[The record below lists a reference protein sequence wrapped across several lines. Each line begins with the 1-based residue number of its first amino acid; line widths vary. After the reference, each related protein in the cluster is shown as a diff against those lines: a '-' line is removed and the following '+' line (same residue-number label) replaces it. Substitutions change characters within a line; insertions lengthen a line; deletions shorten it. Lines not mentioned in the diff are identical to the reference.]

1 MGVPKL
7 KKFVSSSKGWDTIQ
21 VSGKVVIDGNSLCY
35 NLNKQHEWK
44 FGGDYKDFYETV
56 TVYIRELKALGI
68 EPYIVVDGMDHDDS
82 KYQTYIARNEDRIN
96 RIAISQSRGT
106 TPHNVVRPLFTQ
118 TVFVDAVRDSKTK
131 FFVAD
136 GEADRD
142 IALLAN
148 SLSCPVISEDSDF
161 FIFNIEAGY
170 IPLNGDDQQ
179 TRIDLQKPVKRY
191 QYKEFDESFSLN
203 QEQRLFFPFILGNDF
218 HNGAKQSSLQ
228 LTSRTP
234 LHAIA
239 RKLSTL
245 DFSDATLTQFVC
257 PNPISQ
263 MEKIK
268 LYYRGTAQSFDDLTS
283 TSSLLELYP
292 HTPEW
297 IMQEY
302 KNGRFMA
309 PIMSL
314 ATCPTTKRW
323 RHTIVVEDFSQ
334 QSAWKITE
342 IAKKFIIGALLG
354 DEANKHHIMA
364 TAVKTS
370 DKPSSHHR
378 HRIQSYPSVTR
389 VDSKL
394 LLMDTEVILAPKHT
408 TILSVPL
415 KDVPQVPVTARKE
428 IMYRV
433 FHYTEPA
440 ESDIPEGLQLAMIA
454 GRCWVRKVACDNT
467 HLIQSLVCCILTCYG
482 HFQMID
488 RKYGCKLAQHE
499 ILFFLHSYA
508 QWQCLLHHVI
518 AFNQVLSHP
527 FPYTSPA
534 RLFSSSLLLHFYQ
547 QTSQVLQE
555 KMDTLATSML
565 QIITESKYSTE
576 SLKDIELEPSQT
588 KKRRTTY

>member
-21 VSGKVVIDGNSLCY
+21 VSGEVVIDGNSLCY

-44 FGGDYKDFYETV
+44 FGGDYKEFYETV

-68 EPYIVVDGMDHDDS
+68 EPYIVVDGMDHDNS
-82 KYQTYIARNEDRIN
+82 KYQTYIARNEERIN
-96 RIAISQSRGT
+96 GIAISQSLGT
-106 TPHNVVRPLFTQ
+106 APHNIVRPLFIH
-118 TVFVDAVRDSKTK
+118 TVFLDALRDLKTK
-131 FFVAD
+131 FFIAD

-142 IALLAN
+142 IASLAN

-170 IPLNGDDQQ
+170 IPLTGGDQQ
-179 TRIDLQKPVKRY
+179 TLIDFQKPVKRF
-191 QYKEFDESFSLN
+191 QYKEFDKSLKLN
-203 QEQRLFFPFILGNDF
+203 EEQRLFFPFILGNDF
-218 HNGAKQSSLQ
+218 HKGVSRSSLQ

-234 LHAIA
+234 LRDIS
-239 RKLSTL
+239 RKLAML
-245 DFSDATLTQFVC
+245 DFSNATLTQFVC
-257 PNPISQ
+257 PNPTSQ
-263 MEKIK
+263 MENIK
-268 LYYRGTAQSFDDLTS
+268 LYYRGTAQSFDDLAS

-314 ATCPTTKRW
+314 ATCPTMKRW

-334 QSAWKITE
+334 QSAWKVTKIGR
-342 IAKKFIIGALLG
+342 KFIIGALLG
-354 DEANKHHIMA
+354 DQANKHQIV
-364 TAVKTS
+364 TTEI
-370 DKPSSHHR
+370 KP
-378 HRIQSYPSVTR
+378 PSP
-389 VDSKL
+389 DNSKL
-394 LLMDTEVILAPKHT
+394 ALVDTKVILAPKHT
-408 TILSVPL
+408 KILPVPL
-415 KDVPQVPVTARKE
+415 KDVPQMPVTVRKE

-454 GRCWVRKVACDNT
+454 GRCWVRNVACDNT

-488 RKYGCKLAQHE
+488 RKDECKLAQHE

-576 SLKDIELEPSQT
+576 SLKNIELEPSQT

>member
-1 MGVPKL
+1 M
-7 KKFVSSSKGWDTIQ
+7 T
-21 VSGKVVIDGNSLCY
+21 
-35 NLNKQHEWK
+35 
-44 FGGDYKDFYETV
+44 GG
-56 TVYIRELKALGI
+56 
-68 EPYIVVDGMDHDDS
+68 
-82 KYQTYIARNEDRIN
+82 
-96 RIAISQSRGT
+96 
-106 TPHNVVRPLFTQ
+106 
-118 TVFVDAVRDSKTK
+118 
-131 FFVAD
+131 
-136 GEADRD
+136 
-142 IALLAN
+142 
-148 SLSCPVISEDSDF
+148 
-161 FIFNIEAGY
+161 
-170 IPLNGDDQQ
+170 DQQ
-179 TRIDLQKPVKRY
+179 TRIEFQKPVKRF
-191 QYKEFDESFSLN
+191 QHKEFDKSLKLN
-203 QEQRLFFPFILGNDF
+203 EEQRLFFPFILGNDF
-218 HNGAKQSSLQ
+218 HKGVSRSSLQ
-228 LTSRTP
+228 LTFSTP
-234 LHAIA
+234 LRNIS
-239 RKLSTL
+239 RKLSML
-245 DFSDATLTQFVC
+245 DFSNATLTQFVC
-257 PNPISQ
+257 PNPTSQ
-263 MEKIK
+263 MENIK
-268 LYYRGTAQSFDDLTS
+268 LYYRGAARSFDDLAS

-292 HTPEW
+292 HTQEW

-314 ATCPTTKRW
+314 ATCPTMKRW

-334 QSAWKITE
+334 QSAWKVT
-342 IAKKFIIGALLG
+342 KFGRKFIIGALLG
-354 DEANKHHIMA
+354 DQANKHQIV
-364 TAVKTS
+364 TTEI
-370 DKPSSHHR
+370 KP
-378 HRIQSYPSVTR
+378 PSP
-389 VDSKL
+389 DNSKL
-394 LLMDTEVILAPKHT
+394 ALVDTEVILAPKHT
-408 TILSVPL
+408 TILPVPL
-415 KDVPQVPVTARKE
+415 KDVPQMPVTVRKE

-454 GRCWVRKVACDNT
+454 RCCWVRKVACDNT

-482 HFQMID
+482 HFPMTD
-488 RKYGCKLAQHE
+488 RRDGCKLAQHE